1 MLRVPWLEDLSPDAV
16 QAPALL
22 QYVRQLVRQQALAL
36 VRSRLKLA
44 FAEKYVA
51 TYGKRT
57 RAHAARKIR
66 SFATLMYADMIEA
79 LSEPWL
85 HEATDR
91 VGQRATTIGTPVAKA
106 LFEVLREARRQTS
119 RRLTL
124 RDVRCVLFVHF
135 ALESGLAGVLFIGAL
150 GANTKEDGRA
160 LDVLLRSSVAYGG
173 SVPFGDHVFVV
184 RPVPRSLHRN
194 VAYEAHVLLALHRE
208 RPAFVVFRSTGGTC
222 SLDRGGGLCSF
233 LGLLGFFL
241 EIHPRWLR
249 EPVTRSAFGG
259 NRRRWL
265 GHAQDPV
272 GNGVRL
278 FLEGVAGFADLK
290 FRLQRGMLEVR
301 SVRDR
306 GSADVTAQ
314 SLRSRFRPYP
324 RRRDLRLGEGSV
336 TTYRHWE
343 GTAAAS
349 MREA

>member
-1 MLRVPWLEDLSPDAV
+1 
-16 QAPALL
+16 
-22 QYVRQLVRQQALAL
+22 
-36 VRSRLKLA
+36 
-44 FAEKYVA
+44 
-51 TYGKRT
+51 
-57 RAHAARKIR
+57 
-66 SFATLMYADMIEA
+66 
-79 LSEPWL
+79 
-85 HEATDR
+85 
-91 VGQRATTIGTPVAKA
+91 
-106 LFEVLREARRQTS
+106 
-119 RRLTL
+119 
-124 RDVRCVLFVHF
+124 
-135 ALESGLAGVLFIGAL
+135 
-150 GANTKEDGRA
+150 
-160 LDVLLRSSVAYGG
+160 
-173 SVPFGDHVFVV
+173 
-184 RPVPRSLHRN
+184 
-194 VAYEAHVLLALHRE
+194 
-208 RPAFVVFRSTGGTC
+208 
-222 SLDRGGGLCSF
+222 
-233 LGLLGFFL
+233 LLGFFL